1 MTIPTLPQAM
11 TYLRQIDADMGA
23 QISLAIASAQAEL
36 DSFIGGDSSAER
48 WPTESDVPGDVLA
61 AALLLVKVHIE
72 EPDPEKAELWRGS
85 AQGLLT
91 KYRIDS
97 GMRAA

>member
-1 MTIPTLPQAM
+1 MTIPTLPQAK
-11 TYLRQIDADMGA
+11 TYLRQIDDDLDAE
-23 QISLAIASAQAEL
+23 ISLAILSAQAEL
-36 DSFIGGDSSAER
+36 DSFIGGDGSAER
-48 WPTESDVPGDVLA
+48 WPPESGVPGDVLA

-72 EPDPEKAELWRGS
+72 EPDPEKAELWRAS

-91 KYRIDS
+91 KYRTDS

>member
-61 AALLLVKVHIE
+61 AALLLVKVHME
-72 EPDPEKAELWRGS
+72 EPDPEKAELWRAS

-97 GMRAA
+97 GIRAA